1 MAEDSG
7 QEKTEE
13 PSEKRLR
20 EAREKGQVARSKE
33 LTTMMMLI
41 GSAACL
47 LIFGS
52 SIIEELMNIM
62 GASFQMTRQDI
73 FDPAYMMRMFV
84 VNVSQGI
91 WVLAPLFVILLA
103 AAVAGSVALSGW
115 NFATK
120 AMAPKLSK
128 MNPLNGVKRMVGPQ
142 AAMELGKALLK
153 FSLLAGVGIFILWG
167 LAPEIMMLGREPLPR
182 ALAHAG
188 EMVLWA
194 FLAASSTMIFVAVVD
209 APFQKWNHKRQL
221 KMTHQEVRQ
230 EHKDTDGSPEL
241 KQKVRQTQMDMAAR
255 RMMAEVPE
263 ADVIITNP
271 THYSVAIKYDQTGDR
286 APVVVAKG
294 MDHIALEIRRIA
306 LETDVPILS
315 APPLARAVYHST
327 ELDEEI
333 PEGLYLA
340 VAQVLAYIYQLRNMG
355 PQGPSKPLNTED
367 LPIPDDMRRDH

>member
-13 PSEKRLR
+13 PSAKRLQD
-20 EAREKGQVARSKE
+20 AREKGQVARSKE

-41 GSAACL
+41 GSAVCL

-52 SIIEELMNIM
+52 TIVEGLMNIM
-62 GASFQMTRQDI
+62 GNSFQMTRQDI
-73 FDPAYMMRMFV
+73 YDPAYMMRMFV
-84 VNVSQGI
+84 TNVSHGI
-91 WVLAPLFVILLA
+91 WVLTPLFVVLVA
-103 AAVAGSVALSGW
+103 AAVVGSLALSGW
-115 NFATK
+115 NFSTK
-120 AMAPKLSK
+120 ALAPKASK
-128 MNPLNGVKRMVGPQ
+128 MNPLKGVKRMVGPQ
-142 AAMELGKALLK
+142 AFMELGKALLK
-153 FSLLAGVGIFILWG
+153 FSLLAGMGIFILWSF
-167 LAPEIMMLGREPLPR
+167 APELMMLGREPLPR

-188 EMVLWA
+188 DIVLWA
-194 FLAASSTMIFVAVVD
+194 FLAASSTMVVVAVID
-209 APFQKWNHKRQL
+209 APFQKWNNKRQL

-230 EHKDTDGSPEL
+230 EHKDSDGSPEL
-241 KQKVRQTQMDMAAR
+241 KQKVRQTQMDMSAR

-271 THYSVAIKYDQTGDR
+271 SHYSVAIKYDQTGVR

-306 LETDVPILS
+306 LATDVPILS

-340 VAQVLAYIYQLRNMG
+340 VAQVLAYIYQLKTMG
-355 PQGPSKPLNTED
+355 PKGTRKPLNTND
-367 LPIPDDMRRDH
+367 LPIPDEMRRDE

>member
-13 PSEKRLR
+13 PSAKRLQD
-20 EAREKGQVARSKE
+20 AREKGQVARSKE

-41 GSAACL
+41 GSAICL
-47 LIFGS
+47 LIFGDD
-52 SIIEELMNIM
+52 IITELMNIM
-62 GASFQMTRQDI
+62 GASFQMRREDI
-73 FDPAYMMRMFV
+73 FDPSYMMLMFIEH
-84 VNVSQGI
+84 VSHGL
-91 WVLAPLFVILLA
+91 WVLAPIFVILLV

-115 NFATK
+115 NFSTK
-120 AMAPKLSK
+120 ALAPKMSKLS
-128 MNPLNGVKRMVGPQ
+128 PLKGVKKMVGPQ
-142 AAMELGKALLK
+142 AAMELVKALLK
-153 FSLLAGVGIFILWG
+153 FFLLAGVGIFILWG
-167 LAPEIMMLGREPLPR
+167 LAPDLMMLGREPLPR

-188 EMVLWA
+188 DMVLWA
-194 FLAASSTMIFVAVVD
+194 FLAASSTMVIVAVID
-209 APFQKWNHKRQL
+209 APFQAWNNKRQL

-230 EHKDTDGSPEL
+230 EHKDTDGSPEM

-255 RMMAEVPE
+255 RMMADVPD

-271 THYSVAIKYDQTGDR
+271 THYSVAIKYDQKGER

-306 LETDVPILS
+306 LETEVPILS

-340 VAQVLAYIYQLRNMG
+340 VAQVLAYVYQLKNMG
-355 PQGPSKPLNTED
+355 PQGARKPLNTD
-367 LPIPDDMRRDH
+367 DFPIPDDMRRDN